1 MESMGLEVWDWRLTS
16 YLLWTMFNGFRERIP
31 DQTSGPCDSSSG
43 GEFYSPANPNTLVRH
58 IDLPSINFTFFLH
71 SHPRLC
77 ASYGPPSHN
86 SPHSRPSSHRRKCPP
101 KQRTRKRTTVP
112 PGTTSRLSECS
123 TTSSRRQPPGRSGT
137 PRSTPRPSTL
147 ASSLVRS
154 EAIPGRTSAPDL
166 GYPQC

>member
-16 YLLWTMFNGFRERIP
+16 YLLWTVFNGFRERIP

-43 GEFYSPANPNTLVRH
+43 GEFYSSANPQHASASHRSAVDKLH
-58 IDLPSINFTFFLH
+58 IFSPFPPS
-71 SHPRLC
+71 PLC
-77 ASYGPPSHN
+77 LLRTPSHN

-101 KQRTRKRTTVP
+101 KQRTRQRTTVP

-166 GYPQC
+166 GYPRC